1 MKKYILTMCAF
12 LVHTLANNSNSLKIQ
27 NTLDELEKKSII
39 SNIEVEKKDTR
50 DSIYF
55 NKRGGVHSA
64 TWYNPH
70 GSRTAS
76 GLKFHRDS
84 LTAAYNF
91 SEMHSYLKVTN
102 VNTNESIVV
111 RVTDRMG
118 NKSKNHIDLSK
129 CAFDS
134 ISNPKTGRVKV
145 IVEEII
151 YQ

>member
-1 MKKYILTMCAF
+1 MCAF

-91 SEMHSYLKVTN
+91 SEMHSYLKVTKDERDN
-102 VNTNESIVV
+102 KNKDSSIYFK
-111 RVTDRMG
+111 G
-118 NKSKNHIDLSK
+118 I
-129 CAFDS
+129 
-134 ISNPKTGRVKV
+134 I
-145 IVEEII
+145 IIIII
-151 YQ
+151 YLNKRKDINQIYIYI